1 MRYPFFIL
9 ILLSA
14 LLISCNQNTFPE
26 PATEKVNP
34 DIIKLNDVFFDTEIA
49 QRDSVSDDKK
59 YNNFRLDSLMS
70 FLDKYQSKAEGFNL
84 QYLKENWDSALERIM
99 TVDLGIETAI
109 RWFKATGLL
118 FELTGN
124 ARYSE
129 ELERIVYTS
138 FKRNL
143 PESEIE
149 SLAKPYVFT
158 KYVDHIHVNLF
169 IPSEISYS
177 HSMGGDVK
185 IWQETDY
192 PETGSVL
199 LHFSMTE
206 RNYIELFI
214 RIPSWAENA
223 TVEVKGVKYF
233 APPGGYS
240 KIAKKWKE
248 GDVVEI
254 EFPIRKKPD
263 YLH

>member
-9 ILLSA
+9 ILLPA
-14 LLISCNQNTFPE
+14 FLISCNQNTFPE
-26 PATEKVNP
+26 LVTEKVNP
-34 DIIKLNDVFFDTEIA
+34 DLIKLNDVFFETENA
-49 QRDSVSDDKK
+49 QRDSDSEDKK
-59 YNNFRLDSLMS
+59 YDFRLDSLMS
-70 FLDKYQSKAEGFNL
+70 FLNKYQSKAENFNL
-84 QYLKENWDSALERIM
+84 QYFKENWDSTLERIS
-99 TVDLGIETAI
+99 TVDLGIVTAK

-118 FELTGN
+118 FELTGD

-143 PESEIE
+143 SESEIE

-158 KYVDHIHVNLF
+158 KHVDHIHVNLF

-185 IWQETDY
+185 IWQKTGY
-192 PETGSVL
+192 PESGSVR

-223 TVEVKGVKYF
+223 SVEVKGVKYF

-254 EFPIRKKPD
+254 EFPISKKPD
-263 YLH
+263 YLK

>member
-9 ILLSA
+9 ILLSVFV
-14 LLISCNQNTFPE
+14 ISCNQNTFPE
-26 PATEKVNP
+26 PVTKKVNP
-34 DIIKLNDVFFDTEIA
+34 DIVKLNDVFFETEVA
-49 QRDSVSDDKK
+49 QRNSVSEDKK
-59 YNNFRLDSLMS
+59 YDFRLDSLMA
-70 FLDKYQSKAEGFNL
+70 FLKKYDEKTETFNIENF
-84 QYLKENWDSALERIM
+84 KENWNNVLGQIM
-99 TVDLGIETAI
+99 TVDLGVETA
-109 RWFKATGLL
+109 RKWFKITGLL
-118 FELTGN
+118 FELTGD
-124 ARYSE
+124 AKYSE
-129 ELERIVYTS
+129 ELEREIYTG

-143 PESEIE
+143 SEQEIE
-149 SLAKPYVFT
+149 IYAKPYVFT

-185 IWQETDY
+185 IRQETDY
-192 PETGSVL
+192 PESGSVR

-223 TVEVKGVKYF
+223 SVEVKGVKYF

-248 GDVVEI
+248 GDLVEI
-254 EFPIRKKPD
+254 EFPISNKPN
-263 YLH
+263 YLQ